1 MGVKLNVVGKIDLD
15 ALNQSAYRS
24 IDPNEPF
31 KVISIKVAFGEQEPL
46 ILDFGEIGDDNPD
59 EFRYFSLFIGKNG
72 LGKSMLL
79 CEIIDFMVD
88 ASKGEYIPTRKYVN
102 ILSMAYTMG
111 GRLFEIT
118 REDNG
123 EFTYRRDKRPA
134 TFRRIEFPLIIAST
148 MGMFDKFPLNS
159 YSWKKGYYNVDFYR
173 YVGPKANSNLYSTK
187 TNLMFQMLGNLRDL
201 KRKQQMT
208 KVSKI
213 LNFIGYESKLM
224 VKFKIRASS
233 SDNNSNSKKVL
244 KTNAQAYYDSLKP
257 GALYEETIDFER
269 DTMPHVRQIQFRE
282 ISEMKQKGYL
292 AAYECYLYQNGSPIE
307 CNHLSSGEFN
317 MLSMVMSVVLT
328 SRKSHLL
335 ILLDEP
341 EISHHPNWQMEIID
355 NLDDALSDYKC
366 HFMIATHSH
375 FLVSDLPIGRSNV
388 MDIERNEEG
397 QTEITPLLAET
408 YGWSAEEVLLKAFKM
423 PTDRNKYL
431 AEVVGELMRG
441 IADKSI
447 DIHEVSEKL
456 DFLKKVKVHLS
467 DVDPMKKIIE
477 TILGT
482 FERYE

>member
-1 MGVKLNVVGKIDLD
+1 MDVKLNVVGKIDLD
-15 ALNQSAYRS
+15 ALNQSAYRAVDS
-24 IDPNEPF
+24 NEPF
-31 KVISIKVAFGEQEPL
+31 KVISIKVAFGKQEPL
-46 ILDFGEIGDDNPD
+46 LLEFGGIGDNNIDGD
-59 EFRYFSLFIGKNG
+59 RYFSLFVGKNG

-79 CEIIDFMVD
+79 CEIIDFLVD
-88 ASKGEYIPTRKYVN
+88 ASKGEYHPIKKYVN
-102 ILSMAYTMG
+102 IMSMTYIMG
-111 GRLFEIT
+111 GRIFEIT
-118 REDNG
+118 RKDDG
-123 EFTYRRDKRPA
+123 GFTYRRDKRLVS
-134 TFRRIEFPLIIAST
+134 FHKIEFPLIIAST

-173 YVGPKANSNLYSTK
+173 YVGPKANSNMYSTK
-187 TNLMFQMLGNLRDL
+187 TNLMYQMLGNLRDL

-213 LNFIGYESKLM
+213 LNFIGYEPRLT
-224 VKFKIRASS
+224 VKFKIRYSS
-233 SDNNSNSKKVL
+233 SENTTNEKKVL
-244 KTNAQAYYDSLKP
+244 KTNAQTYYDSLKP
-257 GALYEETIDFER
+257 GNMYEETVDFEK
-269 DTMPHVRQIQFRE
+269 DSMPHVRQVKFRE

-292 AAYECYLYQNGSPIE
+292 AVYECYLYQNGGPIE

-317 MLSMVMSVVLT
+317 MLSMVMNVVLT
-328 SRKSHLL
+328 SRKGHLL

-375 FLVSDLPIGRSNV
+375 FLVSDLPLGRSSV
-388 MDIERNEEG
+388 MEIERNKER
-397 QTEITPLLAET
+397 QIEIIPLLAET

-431 AEVVGELMRG
+431 AEVVGDLMRG

-447 DIHEVSEKL
+447 EKTEVTEKL
-456 DFLKKVKVHLS
+456 IFLKKVSVHLS